1 MTGNS
6 PRFGAEI
13 YSRRRSGALRIRGL
27 LLAAILASAGASPG
41 NNAPEVV
48 AATSTAT
55 ATATPNG
62 AGEALSF
69 NLRWE
74 ETGAAGGIITGN
86 ISFPADTVAN
96 PPLFSGLSATVPG
109 STLVLRHGG
118 QTFTYQ
124 DPGFVF
130 NAVQQLDFSHEIV
143 TQPGFSDFNVFTG
156 DNEFTGLNPR
166 VLGRSEDTYDLVS
179 MTPGISGQ
187 LVATDPDPD
196 ASLTYSLDEPVTGL
210 AINPDGSYT
219 FAPSDPVYLSLG
231 EGEILAVIANWTVTD
246 NKGAT
251 ASSTLTITVNGAND
265 EPVAAPADA
274 TDPVSGQLAASDVDD
289 NAVLTFALDT
299 PVPGLVVSED
309 GSYTFDSSNPAYAA
323 LVTGESVEVIANW
336 TVTDNGGASA
346 SSTLTITVNGF
357 NDTPEAV
364 ATTSTATVTAT
375 PNGAGEALSFNL
387 RWEETGAAGGI
398 ITGNISFPA
407 DTVANPPLF
416 SGLSATVPGS
426 TLVLRHGGQTFT
438 YQDPG
443 FVFNAVQQ
451 LDFSH
456 EIVTQPG
463 FSDFNVFTGDN
474 EFTGLNPRVLGRSE
488 DTYDL
493 VSMTPGI
500 SGQLVATDPDPDASL
515 TYSLDE
521 PVTGLAI
528 NPDGSY
534 TFAPSDP
541 VYLSLG
547 EGEILAV
554 IANWTVTD
562 NKGATASS
570 TLTITVNGSAP
581 PPLEIVN
588 LTANITSEGFNSFTI
603 TFSSLPGRGYAAERS
618 SDLIH
623 WNRLRD
629 IIGDE
634 ITTDFTDNDPILD
647 GQSVFY
653 RVKEISP

>member
-55 ATATPNG
+55 VTATPNG

-74 ETGAAGGIITGN
+74 ETGTAGGIITGN

-96 PPLFSGLSATVPG
+96 PPLFSGPSATVPG

-289 NAVLTFALDT
+289 NAVLTFALDA

-387 RWEETGAAGGI
+387 RWEETGTAGGI

-416 SGLSATVPGS
+416 SGPSATVPGS

>member
-41 NNAPEVV
+41 NNAPEAV

-55 ATATPNG
+55 VTATPNG

-74 ETGAAGGIITGN
+74 ETGTAGGIITGN

-96 PPLFSGLSATVPG
+96 PPLFSGPSATVPG

-143 TQPGFSDFNVFTG
+143 TQPGFFDFNVFTG

-265 EPVAAPADA
+265 EPVAAPAGA

-289 NAVLTFALDT
+289 NAVLTFALDA

-357 NDTPEAV
+357 NDTPEA
-364 ATTSTATVTAT
+364 AAATSTATVTAT

-387 RWEETGAAGGI
+387 RWEETGTAGGI

-416 SGLSATVPGS
+416 SGPSATVPGS

-463 FSDFNVFTGDN
+463 FFDFNVFTGDN

-629 IIGDE
+629 IIGHE